1 MRFLLDEN
9 NFEVGMAYTRSAEK
23 AKVGREPNS
32 VGMVRA
38 LIQHTVH
45 IQPQSTSEAT
55 PIPVD
60 QVLALVDWYENHP
73 ERNHFGEYIVLKLFH
88 IK

>member
-9 NFEVGMAYTRSAEK
+9 NFEVGTRAAHGGK
-23 AKVGREPNS
+23 YRTGEPII

-73 ERNHFGEYIVLKLFH
+73 ERNHFGENIVL
-88 IK
+88 